1 MRWPVANVF
10 YPTPAEALLSDKDL
24 ADLARDFALNECAA
38 DEGDR
43 IDVVLPSGRR
53 FEVTV

>member
-1 MRWPVANVF
+1 MANVF